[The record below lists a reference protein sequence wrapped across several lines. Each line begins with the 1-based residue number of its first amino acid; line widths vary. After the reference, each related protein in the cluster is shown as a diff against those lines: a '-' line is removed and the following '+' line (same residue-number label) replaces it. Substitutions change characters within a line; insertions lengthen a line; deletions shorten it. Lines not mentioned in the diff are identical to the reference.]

1 MSETSV
7 RLNRYLSMCG
17 AASRRQ
23 ADQLI
28 AGGRVQ
34 VNGQPALRLGTVVDI
49 NNDTVKVDGRGIRPP
64 RRCGY
69 FVFHKPTGC
78 LCSRGDPQG
87 RRTIYDLLPPELRK
101 LKYVGRLDQDTEGL
115 LLLTDDGGLIEY
127 LTHPR
132 NQIPRT
138 YRAEVR
144 GLMQE
149 ADLEPLRRG
158 IEYEGETYRPAQAR
172 ILAAD
177 RPRNRT
183 RLEITIREG
192 KKREVRMMLRAL
204 GLQVE
209 RLTRTAFGPLRLERL
224 PQGDCRACRPD
235 EMAQLRKMAPAS
247 SQ

>member
-1 MSETSV
+1 MSETRV

-17 AASRRQ
+17 VASRRQ

-34 VNGQPALRLGTVVDI
+34 VNGQPAQKLGTVVDI
-49 NNDTVKVDGRGIRPP
+49 YNDTVRVGGRVVRPP
-64 RRCGY
+64 RRFGY
-69 FVFHKPTGC
+69 FVFHKPEGC

-87 RRTIYDLLPPELRK
+87 RPTIYHLLPPDLRK

-115 LLLTDDGGLIEY
+115 LLLTDDGGLIEF

-132 NQIPRT
+132 NQIPRI
-138 YRAEVR
+138 YQAEIR
-144 GLMQE
+144 GLLRD
-149 ADLEPLRRG
+149 ADVEPLRRG
-158 IEYEGETYRPAQAR
+158 IEYDGESYRPAQAR
-172 ILAAD
+172 IIAAD

-192 KKREVRMMLRAL
+192 KKREVRMMLRSL
-204 GLQVE
+204 GLQAE
-209 RLTRTAFGPLRLERL
+209 RLTRISFGPLRLERL
-224 PQGDCRACRPD
+224 PKGECRACRPD
-235 EMAQLRKMAPAS
+235 ELAQLRKTAPAS

>member
-17 AASRRQ
+17 VASRRQ

-34 VNGQPALRLGTVVDI
+34 VNGQPALKLGTVI
-49 NNDTVKVDGRGIRPP
+49 EIYNDTVRVEGRVVRPP
-64 RRCGY
+64 RRFGY
-69 FVFHKPTGC
+69 FVFHKPAGC

-87 RRTIYDLLPPELRK
+87 RKTIYDLLPPELRK

-115 LLLTDDGGLIEY
+115 LLLTDDGGLIEF

-138 YRAEVR
+138 YQAGVR
-144 GLMQE
+144 RLLRE

-158 IEYEGETYRPAQAR
+158 IEYEGQSYRPAQAR

-192 KKREVRMMLRAL
+192 KKREVRMMLRSL

-209 RLTRTAFGPLRLERL
+209 SLVRTSFGPLRLEKL
-224 PQGDCRACRPD
+224 PKGECRACRPD
-235 EMAQLRKMAPAS
+235 ELSQLREMAPAQ